1 MIRLPPW
8 AAALLLLMLGALLLF
23 VLPAQLDRMIEQ
35 YGVQGVALLLFF
47 PAVAAPFAAARA
59 GDGGTPWTA
68 LAGLVIPVLT
78 MIAATQESV
87 RYLRVIPAAGYLATA
102 AYLHASLRSGS
113 SLFEQ
118 TIRSVMPF
126 APDFIREYC
135 RSLTRFWAAF
145 FVVAAG
151 VVGWLGWM
159 GDVEAWRLA
168 TGWGIATA
176 ICAVL
181 PVEYLIRKAHFRYYF
196 FGGPFDR
203 MFARWFPPEETEL
216 GRASI
221 EHIRKYRAG
230 ELDFQQPKKKSEL
243 ERRRGRR

>member
-8 AAALLLLMLGALLLF
+8 AAAILLLLLAALLLF
-23 VLPAQLDRMIEQ
+23 VLPAQLDAAIER

-47 PAVAAPFAAARA
+47 PAVAAPIAAART

-68 LAGLVIPVLT
+68 LAGISIPLLT
-78 MIAATQESV
+78 MIAATQGTV
-87 RYLRVIPAAGYLATA
+87 RHLRLVPAAGYLAGA

-113 SLFEQ
+113 SIFEQ
-118 TIRSVMPF
+118 MIRGVMPF
-126 APDFIREYC
+126 APDFIGDYC
-135 RSLTRFWAAF
+135 RALTRFWAAF

-151 VVGWLGWM
+151 VVGWLGWT

-181 PVEYLIRKAHFRYYF
+181 PVEFLIRKAHFRYYF

-203 MFARWFPPEETEL
+203 LFARFFPAEETEL
-216 GRASI
+216 GRASL

-230 ELDFQQPKKKSEL
+230 ELEVQRPKKAEP
-243 ERRRGRR
+243 ETRRRRR

>member
-1 MIRLPPW
+1 MNRLPPW
-8 AAALLLLMLGALLLF
+8 VAGVLLALLAALLLF
-23 VLPAQLDRMIEQ
+23 VVPAQLDDAVVR

-47 PAVAAPFAAARA
+47 PAVAAPVFAARA

-68 LAGLVIPVLT
+68 LAGLAIPVLT
-78 MIAATQESV
+78 MIAATGGDM
-87 RYLRVIPAAGYLATA
+87 RHLRMIPAAAYLGTATF
-102 AYLHASLRSGS
+102 LHASLRNGS

-118 TIRSVMPF
+118 GIRGLMPF
-126 APDFIREYC
+126 APDFIGDYC
-135 RSLTRFWAAF
+135 RGLTRFWAAF

-151 VVGWLGWM
+151 VVGWFAWS

-181 PVEYLIRKAHFRYYF
+181 PVEFLIRKAHFRYYF

-203 MFARWFPPEETEL
+203 LFARFFPPEETEL

-230 ELDFQQPKKKSEL
+230 ELPSQQPKKDEPT
-243 ERRRGRR
+243 RRRARR